1 VFQTRI
7 TEMFGIRYPIICGGM
22 FWVGRAELVA
32 AVANA
37 GGLGFMVGATF
48 GEDLDALR
56 AEIRKA
62 RDLTDGPIGLNVNLF
77 PAVRRQPV
85 EEWVQIAVEEKIPV
99 VETSGRSPEGI
110 VQALHEGGVKIMHK
124 VAGPRYARTAERV
137 GCDAVCIVGYE
148 CGGHPG
154 LDMVTSLILVPLC
167 VDTVNI
173 PVVAGG
179 GFADG
184 RGLAAALALGADAVL
199 MGTRFMA
206 TQECRAHPAWKEYLV
221 KATEA
226 DTAYVMRSVGN
237 ALRVARNPL
246 TDKVLEMEGRGTTI
260 EELIPVI
267 TGRPNAAFE
276 EGQVEGTLAS
286 VGQAVGLVHDIPTVK
301 EFFERTVE
309 QAVQVRERL
318 DRIIPRPA
326 PDWLLAALRSKKSAS
341 A

>member
-22 FWVGRAELVA
+22 FGIGRAELIA

-37 GGLGFMVGATF
+37 GGIGFMVGSTF

-62 RDLTDGPIGLNVNLF
+62 RDLTDGPVGLNINLF
-77 PAVRRQPV
+77 PAARPQPI
-85 EEWVQIAVEEKIPV
+85 EEWVRVAVEEKIPV
-99 VETSGRSPEGI
+99 VETSGRSPGNI
-110 VQALHEGGVKIMHK
+110 VEDLHKGGVKIMHK
-124 VAGPRYARTAERV
+124 VPGVRYANTAERL

-154 LDMVTSLILVPLC
+154 LEMVTSLVLVPAC
-167 VDTVNI
+167 VDAVDI

-206 TQECRAHPAWKEYLV
+206 TQECRGHPAWKEYMV
-221 KATEA
+221 KATES
-226 DTAYVMRSVGN
+226 DTAYVMASIGN
-237 ALRVARNPL
+237 PSRVAKNAL
-246 TDKVLEMEGRGTTI
+246 TDKVLEMEARGTTI
-260 EELIPVI
+260 EELLPVI
-267 TGRPNAAFE
+267 GGRGTSAFE
-276 EGQVEGTLAS
+276 DGQVEDTFAS
-286 VGQAVGLVHDIPTVK
+286 VGQAVGLVHDVPTVQ
-301 EFFERTVE
+301 ELFERMIEEAT
-309 QAVQVRERL
+309 QARERL
-318 DRIIPRPA
+318 DRSIT
-326 PDWLLAALRSKKSAS
+326 
-341 A
+341 

>member
-1 VFQTRI
+1 MFQTRI

-37 GGLGFMVGATF
+37 GGIGFMVGATF

-62 RDLTDGPIGLNVNLF
+62 RDLTDGPIGLNINLF
-77 PAVRRQPV
+77 PAVRHQPI
-85 EEWVQIAVEEKIPV
+85 EEWAQLAIQEKIPV

-124 VAGPRYARTAERV
+124 VAGVRYARTAERV
-137 GCDAVCIVGYE
+137 GCDAVAIVGYE

-167 VDTVNI
+167 ADAVSI

-184 RGLAAALALGADAVL
+184 RGLVTALALGADAVL

-206 TQECRAHPAWKEYLV
+206 TQECYGHPAWKEHLV
-221 KATEA
+221 KAAES
-226 DTAYVMRSVGN
+226 DTAYVMRTIGN
-237 ALRVARNPL
+237 ATRVARNPL
-246 TDKVLEMEGRGTTI
+246 SDKVLEMEARGTTI

-276 EGQVEGTLAS
+276 MGEVEDTLAS
-286 VGQAVGLVHDIPTVK
+286 VGQAVGLIRDIPTVQ
-301 EFFERTVE
+301 EFFDRTLE

-318 DRIIPRPA
+318 DRIVPRAA
-326 PDWLLAALRSKKSAS
+326 PDWLLSALGSKKSAP

>member
-62 RDLTDGPIGLNVNLF
+62 RDLTDGPIGLNINLF
-77 PAVRRQPV
+77 PAVRHQPI
-85 EEWVQIAVEEKIPV
+85 EEWVQMAVEEKIPV
-99 VETSGRSPEGI
+99 VETSGRSPEAI

-237 ALRVARNPL
+237 ALRVAKNPL

-267 TGRPNAAFE
+267 SGRPNAAFV

-301 EFFERTVE
+301 ELFERTVE
-309 QAVQVRERL
+309 QAIQVRERL

-326 PDWLLAALRSKKSAS
+326 PDWLLAALGSKKSAS

>member
-1 VFQTRI
+1 MFQTRI

-48 GEDLDALR
+48 GENLDALR

-62 RDLTDGPIGLNVNLF
+62 RDLTDGPIGLNINLF
-77 PAVRRQPV
+77 PAVRHQPI

-99 VETSGRSPEGI
+99 VETSGRSPEG
-110 VQALHEGGVKIMHK
+110 VVKTLHEGGVKIMHK
-124 VAGPRYARTAERV
+124 VAGPRYARTAERL

-167 VDTVNI
+167 VDTVDI

-206 TQECRAHPAWKEYLV
+206 TQECYGHPAWKKYLV
-221 KATEA
+221 EA
-226 DTAYVMRSVGN
+226 MESDTAYVMSSIGN
-237 ALRVARNPL
+237 AIRVAKNSL
-246 TDKVLEMEGRGTTI
+246 TDKVLQMEARGTTI

-267 TGRPNAAFE
+267 SGHPNAAFE
-276 EGQVEGTLAS
+276 KGQMEDTFAAM
-286 VGQAVGLVHDIPTVK
+286 GQAVGLVHDVPTVK
-301 EFFERTVE
+301 ELFERMVE

-318 DRIIPRPA
+318 DRAI
-326 PDWLLAALRSKKSAS
+326 SA
-341 A
+341 

>member
-1 VFQTRI
+1 MFQTRI

-62 RDLTDGPIGLNVNLF
+62 RDLTDGPIGLNINLF
-77 PAVRRQPV
+77 PAVRRQPI

-110 VQALHEGGVKIMHK
+110 VQTLHEGGVKILHK
-124 VAGPRYARTAERV
+124 VAGVRYARTVERL

-167 VDTVNI
+167 VDAVNI

-221 KATEA
+221 KATES
-226 DTAYVMRSVGN
+226 DTAYVMRSIGN
-237 ALRVARNPL
+237 SLRVAKNAL
-246 TDKVLEMEGRGTTI
+246 TDKVLEMEARGTTI

-267 TGRPNAAFE
+267 SGHPNAAFE
-276 EGQVEGTLAS
+276 KGQMEDTFAS
-286 VGQAVGLVHDIPTVK
+286 VGQAVGLIHDVPTVK
-301 EFFERTVE
+301 ELLERMVE
-309 QAVQVRERL
+309 QAIQVRERL
-318 DRIIPRPA
+318 DRAIPRPA
-326 PDWLLAALRSKKSAS
+326 RD
-341 A
+341 

>member
-37 GGLGFMVGATF
+37 GGVGFMVGSTF

-62 RDLTDGPIGLNVNLF
+62 RDLTDGPIGLNINLF
-77 PAVRRQPV
+77 PSARPQPV
-85 EEWVQIAVEEKIPV
+85 EEWVRIAVEEKIPV
-99 VETSGRSPEGI
+99 VETSGRSPGNI
-110 VQALHEGGVKIMHK
+110 VETLHEGGVKVMHK
-124 VAGPRYARTAERV
+124 VPGVRYARTAERL

-154 LDMVTSLILVPLC
+154 LDMVTSLVLVPAC
-167 VDTVNI
+167 VDAVDV

-206 TQECRAHPAWKEYLV
+206 TQECRGHPAWKEYMV
-221 KATEA
+221 KATEN
-226 DTAYVMRSVGN
+226 DTAYVMRSIGN
-237 ALRVARNPL
+237 PSRVAKNAL
-246 TDKVLEMEGRGTTI
+246 TDKVLEMEARGTTI
-260 EELIPVI
+260 EELLPVI
-267 TGRPNAAFE
+267 GKRPNAAVE
-276 EGQVEGTLAS
+276 EGQVEDAFAS
-286 VGQAVGLVHDIPTVK
+286 VGQCVGLIHDVPTVQ
-301 EFFERTVE
+301 ELFDRMIEEAT
-309 QAVQVRERL
+309 QARERL
-318 DRIIPRPA
+318 NRSIRPG
-326 PDWLLAALRSKKSAS
+326 
-341 A
+341 

>member
-37 GGLGFMVGATF
+37 GGLGFIVGSTF
-48 GEDLDALR
+48 DENLDALR

-62 RDLTDGPIGLNVNLF
+62 RDLTDGPIGLNINLF

-85 EEWVQIAVEEKIPV
+85 EEWVQIALEEKIPV

-110 VQALHEGGVKIMHK
+110 IETLHKGGVKVMHK
-124 VAGPRYARTAERV
+124 VPGVRYARTAERL

-148 CGGHPG
+148 CGGSPG
-154 LDMVTSLILVPLC
+154 VDMVTTLVLVPVC
-167 VDTVNI
+167 VDAVNI
-173 PVVAGG
+173 PVVAAG

-206 TQECRAHPAWKEYLV
+206 TKECYGHPAWKEYLV
-221 KATEA
+221 KATEV
-226 DTAYVMRSVGN
+226 DTAYVMRSIGN
-237 ALRVARNPL
+237 ATRSAKTHL
-246 TDKVLEMEGRGTTI
+246 TDKVLEMEARGTTI
-260 EELIPVI
+260 EELLPLI
-267 TGRPNAAFE
+267 TAHANAAVE
-276 EGQVEGTLAS
+276 EGRMEDTLAS
-286 VGQAVGLVHDIPTVK
+286 MGQAVGLVRDIPTVQ
-301 EFFERTVE
+301 EVFDRMVE
-309 QAVQVRERL
+309 QALQVRERL
-318 DRIIPRPA
+318 DRIIPSRQQA
-326 PDWLLAALRSKKSAS
+326 TSN
-341 A
+341 

>member
-48 GEDLDALR
+48 GENLDALR

-62 RDLTDGPIGLNVNLF
+62 RDLTDGPIGLNINLF
-77 PAVRRQPV
+77 PSTRRQPI

-99 VETSGRSPEGI
+99 VETSGRSPEG
-110 VQALHEGGVKIMHK
+110 VVKTLHEGGVKIMHK
-124 VAGPRYARTAERV
+124 VAGPRYARTAERL

-167 VDTVNI
+167 VDAVDI

-206 TQECRAHPAWKEYLV
+206 TQECYGHPAWKEYLV
-221 KATEA
+221 KAAES
-226 DTAYVMRSVGN
+226 DTAYVMRSIGN
-237 ALRVARNPL
+237 ALRVAKNPL
-246 TDKVLEMEGRGTTI
+246 TDKVLEMEARGTTI

-267 TGRPNAAFE
+267 SGHPNAAFE
-276 EGQVEGTLAS
+276 KGQMEDTFAAM
-286 VGQAVGLVHDIPTVK
+286 GQAVGLVHDVPTVK
-301 EFFERTVE
+301 ELFDRIVE
-309 QAVQVRERL
+309 QATQVRERL
-318 DRIIPRPA
+318 DRTIPRA
-326 PDWLLAALRSKKSAS
+326 TSA
-341 A
+341 

>member
-1 VFQTRI
+1 
-7 TEMFGIRYPIICGGM
+7 MFGIRYPIICGGM

-48 GEDLDALR
+48 GENLDALR

-62 RDLTDGPIGLNVNLF
+62 RDLTDGPIGLNINLF
-77 PAVRRQPV
+77 PAVRRQPI
-85 EEWVQIAVEEKIPV
+85 EEWVQMAIEEKIPV
-99 VETSGRSPEGI
+99 VETSGRSPEGV

-137 GCDAVCIVGYE
+137 GCDAVAIVGYE

-154 LDMVTSLILVPLC
+154 LDMVTSLVLVPLC
-167 VDTVNI
+167 VDSVSI

-184 RGLAAALALGADAVL
+184 RGLVTALALGADAVL

-206 TQECRAHPAWKEYLV
+206 TQECYGHPAWKEYMV
-221 KATEA
+221 QATEA
-226 DTAYVMRSVGN
+226 DTAYVMRSIGN
-237 ALRVARNPL
+237 PLRVARNAIS
-246 TDKVLEMEGRGTTI
+246 DKVLEMEARGTTI
-260 EELIPVI
+260 DELLPVI
-267 TGRPNAAFE
+267 GGAPNIAFE
-276 EGQVEGTLAS
+276 QGRTENAFVS
-286 VGQAVGLVHDIPTVK
+286 VGQSMGLIRDIPTVQ
-301 EFFERTVE
+301 ELFDRTLE

-318 DRIIPRPA
+318 DRIVPRAA
-326 PDWLLAALRSKKSAS
+326 PDWLLSALGSKKSAQ